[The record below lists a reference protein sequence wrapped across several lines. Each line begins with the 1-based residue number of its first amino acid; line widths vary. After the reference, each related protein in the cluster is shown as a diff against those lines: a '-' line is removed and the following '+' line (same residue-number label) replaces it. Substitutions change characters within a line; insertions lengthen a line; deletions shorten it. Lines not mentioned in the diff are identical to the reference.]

1 MGVEWG
7 PDMPGVLLERGDA
20 DTWAGGMLLAD
31 EDWCVLA
38 KSWWTW
44 PGNPQKLRER
54 HGTDG
59 TWNMEHGTHVTRAQA
74 HQPPGPSEDKLFII

>member
-20 DTWAGGMLLAD
+20 DTWAGGMSLAD

-59 TWNMEHGTHVTRAQA
+59 TDGTWNMEHGF
-74 HQPPGPSEDKLFII
+74 S